1 MSEAGEQVTSP
12 DSDKLDKLAN
22 IVRAICGSAGLVVQ
36 LTPVPLLNIHVADRI
51 VPAIGVKFDTEY
63 VLSYY
68 HGRYRTFKIDP
79 VTGEVVLQLEV
90 KASGLKFYVLRLL
103 NCIFYDRVKSATR
116 KLTDEINLLKP
127 APEPVVI
134 ELKDDTP
141 IFPPKPKP
149 KSKPTDAVP
158 AAQPAGCAKQARRPT
173 GAGSPPSPASSN
185 LVTATQVAVT
195 PVGEAVAIPPTQ
207 PNKIVPGKQPAQ
219 TGGNSGQSGQP
230 ASVPSSSVCNQVADS
245 SSKNGSNRPLRNR
258 LHRSGRPDR

>member
-1 MSEAGEQVTSP
+1 MSTDLQSEQVTSP
-12 DSDKLDKLAN
+12 DSDKLDKLIN
-22 IVRAICGSAGLVVQ
+22 IIRAICQSAGLVVQ

-90 KASGLKFYVLRLL
+90 KASGLKFYVLRVL

-127 APEPVVI
+127 APELVAI

-158 AAQPAGCAKQARRPT
+158 ATQPAGCAKQARRPT
-173 GAGSPPSPASSN
+173 GACSPPSPA
-185 LVTATQVAVT
+185 TT
-195 PVGEAVAIPPTQ
+195 PVGEAMAIPPTQ
-207 PNKIVPGKQPAQ
+207 PTTPQVDLRDKIVPGKQPAQ
-219 TGGNSGQSGQP
+219 TGGNSGQSGRP
-230 ASVPSSSVCNQVADS
+230 ASVPSSSKNS
-245 SSKNGSNRPLRNR
+245 SNSPLRNR

>member
-1 MSEAGEQVTSP
+1 MSTGLQSEQVTSP

-22 IVRAICGSAGLVVQ
+22 IVRSICGSAGLVVQ
-36 LTPVPLLNIHVADRI
+36 LTPVPLLNIHVVDRI

-90 KASGLKFYVLRLL
+90 KASGLKFYVLRIL

-127 APEPVVI
+127 APEPVAI

-149 KSKPTDAVP
+149 KPKSKPTDAVP
-158 AAQPAGCAKQARRPT
+158 ATQPAGCAKQARRPT
-173 GAGSPPSPASSN
+173 GAGSPPSPA
-185 LVTATQVAVT
+185 TA

-230 ASVPSSSVCNQVADS
+230 ASVPSSS
-245 SSKNGSNRPLRNR
+245 KNGASSPLRNR
-258 LHRSGRPDR
+258 LHRSGRSDR